1 MKKLS
6 SAGELV
12 TVGNAYKIG
21 MNLLHEICLRK
32 ADLDME
38 EEIKHMEKLKTRLMI
53 LKSYLVL
60 TI

>member
-12 TVGNAYKIG
+12 TVGNAYKNG
-21 MNLLHEICLRK
+21 MNLLREICLRK